1 MLHGSSRQISSK
13 IQSNCHSGCG
23 NKKSCHSILPQR
35 AGGWGYCRS
44 VPSPSAH
51 SPLAPAVLTRAAA
64 AAAAVCVRVHVF
76 VRTFGK
82 ISSVVVLAIQH
93 HTCRSL
99 RNYSVTSLLVHTKLT
114 RGIITPQS
122 SVISATQFD
131 QSFHTYDS
139 ARTMKLAARN
149 SSYQNI
155 HSGSLPRPKLCNVYE
170 YPILQI
176 KYSCKLNII
185 IDCKHMNS
193 DCAAIYIWKT

>member
-1 MLHGSSRQISSK
+1 MLNVSSWQISNK
-13 IQSNCHSGCG
+13 IESNCHNGRDKESR
-23 NKKSCHSILPQR
+23 SILPQR

-64 AAAAVCVRVHVF
+64 AVCVGVHVF

-82 ISSVVVLAIQH
+82 ISSVVVLAVQH

-99 RNYSVTSLLVHTKLT
+99 RNYSITNQLVHTKLT

>member
-93 HTCRSL
+93 HIHAVA
-99 RNYSVTSLLVHTKLT
+99 YV
-114 RGIITPQS
+114 IT
-122 SVISATQFD
+122 V
-131 QSFHTYDS
+131 
-139 ARTMKLAARN
+139 
-149 SSYQNI
+149 
-155 HSGSLPRPKLCNVYE
+155 
-170 YPILQI
+170 
-176 KYSCKLNII
+176 
-185 IDCKHMNS
+185 
-193 DCAAIYIWKT
+193 

>member
-64 AAAAVCVRVHVF
+64 AVCVRVHVF

-82 ISSVVVLAIQH
+82 ISSVVVLAIH
-93 HTCRSL
+93 NTIHAVA
-99 RNYSVTSLLVHTKLT
+99 YV
-114 RGIITPQS
+114 IT
-122 SVISATQFD
+122 V
-131 QSFHTYDS
+131 
-139 ARTMKLAARN
+139 
-149 SSYQNI
+149 
-155 HSGSLPRPKLCNVYE
+155 
-170 YPILQI
+170 
-176 KYSCKLNII
+176 
-185 IDCKHMNS
+185 
-193 DCAAIYIWKT
+193 